1 MPATN
6 QDSTVYISTGNPE
19 TFFNQTTLY
28 KPGELGKRFTALN
41 GKRYQIVQ
49 VDSAASTITATV
61 ANGLVYWTDQ
71 KNYKVTP
78 NETDVLNLGLINGV
92 AGRCPG
98 ITSAGNYFAMQVAG
112 SAVLVYG
119 GTTTAGAVGGAVI
132 GKATTLS
139 DANAVTYNTAPTNKV
154 VGWVTVAGTTN
165 AITCNMVL
173 DDEEVG

>member
-19 TFFNQTTLY
+19 TYYNQTTLY

-49 VDSAASTITATV
+49 NDSASSGTASTV
-61 ANGLVYWTDQ
+61 ANGLVYWTNQ
-71 KNYKVTP
+71 AAYKVTP
-78 NETDVLNLGLINGV
+78 VATDVLNLAVLNGV
-92 AGRCPG
+92 AGRSPN
-98 ITSAGNYFAMQVAG
+98 ITVAGNYFAMQIAG
-112 SAVLVYG
+112 TAVLVYG

-139 DANAVTYNTAPTNKV
+139 DANAVTANTAPTNKV